1 MKITFINIPG
11 YYEIFVCRFG
21 GIKHRYMIQTFQRMI
36 TFRAIDFTALA
47 VSAEEAGF

>member
-21 GIKHRYMIQTFQRMI
+21 DIKYRYMIQTFQEMI
-36 TFRAIDFTALA
+36 TSRAIDFTALA
-47 VSAEEAGF
+47 VSVEEAGF